1 MREAQ
6 GNVTV
11 PELILLLVAAREC
24 FIPRQIP
31 ARARERVSSASRL

>member
-11 PELILLLVAAREC
+11 PELMPLLVAAGV
-24 FIPRQIP
+24 FYSTGKSG
-31 ARARERVSSASRL
+31 ARERRRVGSRL